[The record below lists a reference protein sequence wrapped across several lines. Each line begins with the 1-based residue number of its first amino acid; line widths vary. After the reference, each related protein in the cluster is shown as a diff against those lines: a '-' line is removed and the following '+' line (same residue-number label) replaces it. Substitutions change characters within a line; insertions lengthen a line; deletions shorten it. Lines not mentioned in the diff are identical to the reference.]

1 MEDTGLITPAADKT
15 INFLCSSR
23 IRLLLDLARKLNST
37 FLRAHDLN
45 DIFQATLV
53 GITAGD
59 GLGFNR
65 AFLLLLNEEKR
76 YLEGRF
82 AIGPADTADA
92 YRIWSEMSCRHLS
105 LFEILEGVK
114 DDFKNGS
121 NHVNRLVKK
130 IQVPLSDTQNVLIRA
145 MLEQCAI
152 RIDEDTEEPS
162 ALKIRELLNSRQLAI
177 VPIVTDEKDY
187 GVIIADNFITGAV
200 ITDEDL
206 DTLHLFAT
214 LASIA
219 AYKTNMCERME
230 GCINQL
236 KKLNDDV
243 ERNKDLLV
251 EAEKLSVVGRMTDQ
265 LSHSIRNPL
274 MILGGMARMLKKK
287 MIDPELNVY
296 VETIL
301 RNVEYLEEIFGAVFS
316 ISRPSGREEVHGLK
330 LEKVRLDSL
339 IASSIALL
347 NREFERLGIKLQ
359 YFNSETDLY
368 LDMDREGMGQAFLS
382 ILKNAIDAMPSGGL
396 LVISVLSE
404 DDMVKVQITDTG
416 LGIAKG
422 HLARIGEPFFT
433 TKLQG
438 AGLGLS
444 VAKRTISAHGGS
456 LSIENNRFMGT
467 TVTVRLPIGSR
478 RGTANR
484 D

>member
-1 MEDTGLITPAADKT
+1 MENTGCEYALTTAAADKT
-15 INFLCSSR
+15 INFLCPSR
-23 IRLLLDLARKLNST
+23 IRLLLDLALKLNST

-45 DIFQATLV
+45 DIFQAALV

-65 AFLLLLNEEKR
+65 AFLLLLNEEKK

-92 YRIWSEMSCRHLS
+92 HRIWSELSHRHLS
-105 LFEILEGVK
+105 LFEVLEGVK
-114 DDFKNGS
+114 DDFRDGS
-121 NHVNRLVKK
+121 NPVNRLVKK
-130 IQVPLSDTQNVLIRA
+130 IQAPLSDTQNVLVRA

-152 RIDEDTEEPS
+152 RIDEDSEEPG

-187 GVIIADNFITGAV
+187 GVIIADNFVTGAA
-200 ITDEDL
+200 ITDEDM
-206 DTLHLFAT
+206 DALHLFAT

-219 AYKTNMCERME
+219 VCKANMCGRME
-230 GCINQL
+230 GWIKQL

-251 EAEKLSVVGRMTDQ
+251 EAERLSAVGRMTDQ

-274 MILGGMARMLKKK
+274 MTLGGMARILKKK
-287 MIDPELNVY
+287 MIDPELGVY
-296 VETIL
+296 VETIV
-301 RNVEYLEEIFGAVFS
+301 RNVERLEGIFGAVFS
-316 ISRPSGREEVHGLK
+316 ISRPSGKEEPHGLK

-347 NREFERLGIKLQ
+347 SREFERLAIKLQ
-359 YFNSETDLY
+359 YFNTETDLN
-368 LDMDREGMGQAFLS
+368 LDMDREGMGQALLS
-382 ILKNAIDAMPSGGL
+382 IFKNAIDAMPDGGL

-404 DDMVKVQITDTG
+404 DGMVKVQITDTG

-438 AGLGLS
+438 SGLGLS
-444 VAKRTISAHGGS
+444 LAKRMISAHGGS
-456 LSIENNRFMGT
+456 LSIEKNRFMGT
-467 TVTVRLPIGSR
+467 TVTVRLPAGQ
-478 RGTANR
+478 A
-484 D
+484 